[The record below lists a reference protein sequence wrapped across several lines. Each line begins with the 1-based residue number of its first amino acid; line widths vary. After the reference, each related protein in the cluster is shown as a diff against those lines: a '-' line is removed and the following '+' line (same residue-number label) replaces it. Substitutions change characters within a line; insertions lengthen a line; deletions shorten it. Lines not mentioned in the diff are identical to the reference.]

1 MHLLIH
7 SCSKQ
12 NKCFNTYL
20 THLSNNIFKEKLT
33 SRYSLNPYYIL
44 GIVSLFYT
52 LNLMTLTSLNGI
64 ILPLSYR
71 WGVWTQKVLIACPK
85 PNSTVG
91 RRHLDSSLSASQWIF
106 LLHILLLHEKKMLK
120 ACSPSTQKRSLNHI
134 LLNASDSREFQEWK
148 STQCNKDSLLPEE
161 YNQIP
166 FKYSAPL
173 AHISAHYFQIINCL
187 T

>member
-7 SCSKQ
+7 SCFKQ

-33 SRYSLNPYYIL
+33 SRYSFNPYYIL

-106 LLHILLLHEKKMLK
+106 LLHILLLHEKKCSRSVLHLHKREVWTTSSWMLLTVEN
-120 ACSPSTQKRSLNHI
+120 SRSENLHNAIKI
-134 LLNASDSREFQEWK
+134 L
-148 STQCNKDSLLPEE
+148 
-161 YNQIP
+161 
-166 FKYSAPL
+166 
-173 AHISAHYFQIINCL
+173 YFQRNTIKFPL
-187 T
+187 STVLP